1 MKTLLSAADFVTAL
15 EQLPDLAAQRA
26 FVLDEID
33 SVTDQTVQA
42 IKAWANS
49 LRWANLQRAKQ
60 VTVLLSELADLT
72 NLPLHRA
79 LALMVAANDKVYEN
93 DHSEAINLYDAAQRW
108 AVEVGNEVEA
118 ARSQVGKISALLLA
132 NRQLEAIQTA
142 EHIKDVLLRNHE
154 FFSASTVIKNEADAY
169 HALGHREKALELYDE
184 ALALATSLDTPAAR
198 SLRADILFNSTIP
211 LILQGRYAE
220 VLERAQLAIEI
231 SQAQGNILQT
241 AALKQTIAQCYY
253 EQGQFNKAL
262 RLLLE
267 ILPVFGQ
274 NQSKYYEKEARKV
287 LAECY
292 LALGQYEKAVGLS
305 RELLTYF
312 SSIKA
317 NESRDAGWVAYG
329 LGRALL
335 RLNEYA
341 EAQDVFGEAIQVA
354 IILDDTRLIA
364 NCNFFLAEIRFK
376 LEDLPT
382 ARELAQSA
390 LQKYQ
395 QADLPTAYG
404 ETLLLMAQISQAE
417 EKWSEAH
424 GLAQQA
430 LATFQLYQL
439 LPEVYRAQL
448 LLAQIARA
456 NATAQALADVAN
468 GAESQALAYYQQA
481 LYTLEQLRGRIAAE
495 SRAIF
500 LRDKEA
506 VYEGLVELYLAQNQ
520 PQVAFEVAEKAKS
533 RVLTELI
540 KDNLDIRVRLRDEAD
555 RVWVEEYESLRA
567 NYNAYCRRLSE
578 GQESLVGD
586 DNTPLNQV
594 ERAKVQQSKLA
605 CERRMNEITDFL
617 HVRNA
622 AYAEDVLFNPETNFE
637 PPTLPA
643 DTALVEYYIVQDR
656 VMAFVVTA
664 AGMVAVPD
672 LTPVAVLTRTFSLLR
687 FSLNGAVQKGVYPA
701 KAVANTT
708 RLLQQ
713 LYQNLFAPLEPHLKG
728 YNKLVIVPH
737 ASLHYLPFHALAD
750 ADGKYL
756 LERFGEISY
765 LPCASLWNICR
776 QRAAELQSN
785 TRPLST
791 LIMSYSNQGAL
802 PFTNQEGQL
811 LAELLTANQQPSY
824 CHYREQEATQARF
837 VAEARQYKLIHLA
850 THAQFRPDAPLFS
863 SLSMADGELTV
874 QDFFNLELQA
884 SLIALSACDTGLGA
898 VSGGDELLGLSR
910 ACLYAG
916 ASSLTLALWQVRDEA
931 GAKFMQEFY
940 SRLLAG
946 ETKAAALRHAQL
958 ALIHDPE
965 FQHPFNW
972 AAFILI
978 GDTGPL

>member
-1 MKTLLSAADFVTAL
+1 MKTLLSTVDFVTTL
-15 EQLPDLAAQRA
+15 EQLPELAAQWN

-42 IKAWANS
+42 IKTWANS
-49 LRWANLQRAKQ
+49 LRWANLPRATQ
-60 VTVLLSELADLT
+60 ITVLLFKLAEHTDH
-72 NLPLHRA
+72 PLYRA
-79 LALMVAANDKVYEN
+79 LALMVAANDKVFEN
-93 DHSEAINLYDAAQRW
+93 AHPEAILLYDEAHKW
-108 AVEVGNEVEA
+108 ALQAGNEVEA

-132 NRQLEAIQTA
+132 GRQPEAIQTA
-142 EHIKDVLLRNHE
+142 ERIKDVLLRNNE
-154 FFSASTVIKNEADAY
+154 ILSASIVVKNEADA
-169 HALGHREKALELYDE
+169 HDALGHREKALELYDE
-184 ALALATSLDTPAAR
+184 ALGLATRLDTPAAR
-198 SLRADILFNSTIP
+198 SHQADILFNSTLP

-220 VLERAQLAIEI
+220 VLQRAYQAIEI
-231 SQAQGNILQT
+231 SQAQGNTLQT
-241 AALKQTIAQCYY
+241 AAIKQTIAQCYY

-267 ILPVFGQ
+267 ILPVFVQ
-274 NQSKYYEKEARKV
+274 NHSKYYEVKVRKV
-287 LAECY
+287 LSECY
-292 LALGQYEKAVGLS
+292 LALGQYEKAVVLS
-305 RELLTYF
+305 RELLSYF

-317 NESRDAGWVAYG
+317 DESRDAGWVAYS

-341 EAQDVFGEAIQVA
+341 SAQEVFSQAGQVA
-354 IILDDTRLIA
+354 EILSDTRLIA
-364 NCNFFLAEIRFK
+364 NCNFYQAEIWLKFR
-376 LEDLPT
+376 DLPT

-395 QADLPTAYG
+395 AADLPTAYG
-404 ETLLLMAQISQAE
+404 ETLLLLAQIALI
-417 EKWSEAH
+417 EKNWQEAQV
-424 GLAQQA
+424 LSQQA
-430 LATFQLYQL
+430 LVTFQLYQL

-448 LLAQIARA
+448 LLAQIAKA
-456 NATAQALADVAN
+456 SATAQASTGVAN
-468 GAESQALAYYQQA
+468 QVESQALAYYQQA
-481 LYTLEQLRGRIAAE
+481 LHTLEQLRGHIAAE

-500 LRDKEA
+500 LRDKA
-506 VYEGLVELYLAQNQ
+506 DVYEGLVELHMAQNQ
-520 PQVAFEVAEKAKS
+520 FQAAFEIVEKAKS

-567 NYNAYCRRLSE
+567 DYNAYCRRLSE
-578 GQESLVGD
+578 GQESIVD
-586 DNTPLNQV
+586 DGSTPLTQV
-594 ERAKVQQSKLA
+594 ERAKVQQYKLA
-605 CERRMNEITDFL
+605 CEQRMNEITDFL

-622 AYAEDVLFNPETNFE
+622 AYAEDVLLNPATNFE
-637 PPTLPA
+637 LPTLPS
-643 DTALVEYYIVQDR
+643 DTALVEYYMVQDR
-656 VMAFVVTA
+656 VMAFVLTA
-664 AGMVAVPD
+664 TGTVVVPD
-672 LTPVAVLTRTFSLLR
+672 LTSVAVLTRALNLLR
-687 FSLNGAVQKGVYPA
+687 FSLNGATQKGTYSA
-701 KAVANTT
+701 KAATNTT

-713 LYQNLFAPLEPHLKG
+713 LYQNLLAPLDSYLNG
-728 YNKLVIVPH
+728 YQKLIIVPH

-750 ADGKYL
+750 AAGCYL
-756 LERFGEISY
+756 LERFEEISY
-765 LPCASLWNICR
+765 LPCASLWNICH
-776 QRAAELQSN
+776 QRAAELQN
-785 TRPLST
+785 DLHPLST

-811 LAELLTANQQPSY
+811 LAELLTANHQHSY
-824 CHYREQEATQARF
+824 RHYREQEATQARF

-850 THAQFRPDAPLFS
+850 THAQFRQDAPLFS

-931 GAKFMQEFY
+931 GAKLMLEFY